1 MSFDIKLKTTLSAA
15 ALSAFSALPAYAE
28 DAKTTTLDTIV
39 VTGELQQRNLQDTQT
54 STQVITGV
62 ELDSGNDTN
71 FYNLVERT
79 PGVAARFGEKGFTV
93 RGVDQAGFS
102 RSDGGT
108 GMTVNVS
115 VDGADLPSSLATFFG
130 PYSTWDTEQVE
141 VLLGPQSTQQGRN
154 ALAGAVH
161 IKTADPQFDDRETKV
176 RADFG
181 SRQSARFAIAH
192 NEPINDT
199 VAARIAID
207 HTQTEGWVKNP
218 TRNEDDYDAREFN
231 SGRVKL
237 RVRPNDQ
244 LDAVFTHA
252 VTDSKGGEDF
262 VEASR
267 FPNERVNLSDAKGEE
282 GSKHYITGA
291 NVKYDFQNNWKL
303 ESQTSIYQHDYDRT
317 EDIDQNT
324 RTGFV
329 FDYLAEDTSYSQEVK
344 MSFNNQKNMRGTFG
358 IYGTRIDNEIKT
370 KATSPGEIF
379 NPALAPLNLTV
390 TVDDITKI
398 DTENTALFGEIEY
411 DLHDNL
417 TLIAGARY
425 DYEKNER
432 TSAFSRS
439 SNIPSATIVD
449 SLITGQA
456 QALIASPRGQ
466 ALIEQQVTQNVA
478 AQATA
483 MGIANPTPAQQ
494 AAIEAVV
501 RPLVVAGAPA
511 LAKQMVTAAAGAQ
524 IQQQVD
530 MVLNPANTSSENSYD
545 AFLPKLGVVYRFSN
559 NVSTGLVVQRG
570 YRAGGSRVNTVT
582 AQENRYDPEFTT
594 NYEASLRTESA
605 DGRMRFNS
613 NIFYTEWED
622 MQVDIQGTS
631 GSSFD
636 LNTVNA
642 GEARLQGVE
651 ISGDIQLT
659 EDLNLFAVASLADTE
674 FTKFTSNGVDYKGK
688 QFRLAPK
695 TTASLG
701 GTYYLTDNWVSSID
715 LAYTGE
721 SYSDQA
727 NTELERVPSRTLT
740 NARFGYEADTW
751 SAYIYGRNLFDKD
764 YINSSNQINPSTST
778 TFTRLVRTGE
788 PRFVGVQ
795 FNATF

>member
-1 MSFDIKLKTTLSAA
+1 MSLDIKIKTTLSAA
-15 ALSAFSALPAYAE
+15 ALSAFSALPVYAE
-28 DAKTTTLDTIV
+28 EAKTLDTVV

-54 STQVITGV
+54 STQVISG
-62 ELDSGNDTN
+62 EDLDTSTDNS

-79 PGVAARFGEKGFTV
+79 PGVTARFGEKGFTL

-161 IKTADPQFDDRETKV
+161 IKTADPQFEERETRI
-176 RADFG
+176 RADIG
-181 SRQSARFAIAH
+181 SRDTARFAVAH

-199 VAARIAID
+199 IAARIAID
-207 HTQTEGWVKNP
+207 HTQTDGWVKNP

-244 LDAVFTHA
+244 LNAVFSHA
-252 VTDSKGGEDF
+252 VTDSIGGEDF
-262 VEASR
+262 IEANRYPS
-267 FPNERVNLSDAKGEE
+267 ERVNLSDARGRE

-291 NVKYDFQNNWKL
+291 NVTYDLQNNWSL
-303 ESQTSIYQHDYDRT
+303 ESQTNIYQHDYDRS

-324 RTGFV
+324 QSGYV

-344 MSFNNQKNMRGTFG
+344 MTFNNQKNMRGTFG
-358 IYGTRIDNEIKT
+358 LYGTRIDNNIKT
-370 KATSPGEIF
+370 KATTPGEVF
-379 NPALAPLNLTV
+379 SSALAPLGLTV
-390 TVDDITKI
+390 TVDDVTKI

-411 DLHDNL
+411 DLHDRL
-417 TLIAGARY
+417 TLIVGARY
-425 DYEKNER
+425 DYEKNSR
-432 TSAFSRS
+432 SSTFNRS
-439 SNIPSATIVD
+439 SNIPSANIVD
-449 SLITGQA
+449 SIITGQA
-456 QALIASPRGQ
+456 QALIASAQGQ

-478 AQATA
+478 SQAA
-483 MGIANPTPAQQ
+483 LMGLANPTPAQQ

-511 LAKQMVTAAAGAQ
+511 LAKQMVTTAAGAQ

-530 MVLNPANTSSENSYD
+530 MILSPANTSSENSYD
-545 AFLPKLGVVYRFSN
+545 AFLPKLGLVYHLSDM
-559 NVSTGLVVQRG
+559 VSTGFVVQRG
-570 YRAGGSRVNTVT
+570 YRAGGSRVNTIT

-613 NIFYTEWED
+613 NVFYTEWED
-622 MQVDIQGTS
+622 MQVDIKGNS
-631 GSSFD
+631 GSQFD

-642 GEARLQGVE
+642 GEAKLQGIE
-651 ISGDIQLT
+651 FSGDIQLN
-659 EDLNLFAVASLADTE
+659 ENLNVFAVASFADTE
-674 FTKFTSNGVDYKGK
+674 FTKFVSNGVDYKGK

-695 TTASLG
+695 TTASIG
-701 GTYYLTDNWVSSID
+701 GTYYITDNWVSNID

-721 SYSDQA
+721 SYADQA
-727 NTELERVPSRTLT
+727 NSALEKIPSRTLT
-740 NARFGYEADTW
+740 NAKFGYEADTW
-751 SAYIYGRNLFDKD
+751 SAYIYGRNLFDKE
-764 YINSSNQINPSTST
+764 YINSSNQVDPNNTASTSS
-778 TFTRLVRTGE
+778 RLVRTGE

-795 FNATF
+795 LNANF